1 MKNKDEIFAE
11 YLEGKLSESELSDF
25 FSQNPDARAEFE
37 ELQLLFQGIS
47 PVANLEV
54 SEKADKRFY
63 QYLHQKSKGRQFP
76 IFNFIKYAAVLA
88 LLAGAYFLGKSKTD
102 TPVVASEKPSETT
115 QPVYI
120 TRVDTVKVIEV
131 QKVYPSVVKPKA
143 ESKVVSNEDITNIYN
158 ELTQLNRVQNRMILA
173 MLRQESASD
182 RIHAINQSRELDK
195 IDQSLVEALF
205 QTLEN
210 DPSVNV
216 RLAAVDAIGRLNFTN
231 SLRENLVLALQ
242 GQSDPS
248 VQWQLI
254 SQLIEMR
261 EVKALPVFAEI
272 INRPETNER
281 IRNQAEFGMNILNKY

>member
-63 QYLHQKSKGRQFP
+63 QYLHQKSKGGRFP

-88 LLAGAYFLGKSKTD
+88 LLAGAYFLGKSTTD

-131 QKVYPSVVKPKA
+131 QKAHLPVVKPKA
-143 ESKVVSNEDITNIYN
+143 ESQVVSNEDITNIYN
-158 ELTQLNRVQNRMILA
+158 ELNQLNRVQNRMILA

-272 INRPETNER
+272 INRPETNEK